1 MTDGLG
7 ATHRVD
13 PRPWAD
19 LHSHSHFSFLDGA
32 SHPEQLVEE
41 AERLGLEALAL
52 TDHDGLYG
60 VVRFA
65 EAARA
70 VGLPTVFGAEIT
82 LAAGPRDDRRARS
95 EADRLYREG
104 ERRAHEVAEYAGD
117 YYDEMSEMVRR
128 KPAQALGIAAG
139 VGFLVGL
146 ILARR

>member
-1 MTDGLG
+1 MANNYTASDAQNDLNDAAKDVKDAAQDTSKDVKSGINKLADNAKDAWNEATGNTTTDKVKQS
-7 ATHRVD
+7 A
-13 PRPWAD
+13 AD
-19 LHSHSHFSFLDGA
+19 LA
-32 SHPEQLVEE
+32 
-41 AERLGLEALAL
+41 A
-52 TDHDGLYG
+52 
-60 VVRFA
+60 
-65 EAARA
+65 AARERGEEF
-70 VGLPTVFGAEIT
+70 VG
-82 LAAGPRDDRRARS
+82 RARS